1 MKAIPSGNTT
11 LKQNVLELLHEP
23 QNTVF
28 SEELYVVEV
37 IILAFLFLSI
47 LAATLPVPTGV
58 LIPSF
63 KMGAAFGRM
72 VGEAM
77 ALWFPHGIRYGPGEN
92 KMNLFEYMMYIVY
105 YYKN

>member
-37 IILAFLFLSI
+37 MILAFLFLSI
-47 LAATLPVPTGV
+47 LAARLTALHRSLQIKYHENVDIFR
-58 LIPSF
+58 LFFKILYIYPS
-63 KMGAAFGRM
+63 KSN
-72 VGEAM
+72 
-77 ALWFPHGIRYGPGEN
+77 LWYKRISGI
-92 KMNLFEYMMYIVY
+92 F
-105 YYKN
+105 

>member
-37 IILAFLFLSI
+37 MILTFLFLSI
-47 LAATLPVPTGV
+47 LAARLTAACRSN
-58 LIPSF
+58 IM
-63 KMGAAFGRM
+63 KM
-72 VGEAM
+72 
-77 ALWFPHGIRYGPGEN
+77 
-92 KMNLFEYMMYIVY
+92 
-105 YYKN
+105 